1 MCLGFSMVNINQ
13 QFQQAY
19 QYQREGNLEAARR
32 GYERVL
38 ELNPQHISSLVN
50 LGVLYKKQGEYQQAA
65 RLYHQVLQ
73 QKPNHVI
80 AHYNLALIYELQGQL
95 SEAVRHYSH
104 GLLFQPMDE
113 NLRER
118 LQKVLVAVGSF
129 QSDRPLYEQA
139 LHQVSLSLSS
149 FRELIEFLRQQ
160 ECLEV
165 AIALLDAAIEQY
177 PDRPGLYAMLGG
189 IYNQMGNYTASM
201 KAFQQ
206 AIALSPQDPNYI
218 QSLGITF
225 AKQEQWEAA
234 KPYLEQALSLDP
246 HLRKTQRWLNF
257 VNVVCGDRPQ
267 VEFISHNQ
275 TIQFQITG
283 KNLDVELTQVND
295 RQFYEQPELDF
306 IHQTLKRRSVIV
318 DVGANS
324 GNHLVYFAKILGAE
338 TVIPIEFQPDI
349 IAALKT
355 NIALNQ
361 ISNVDLSKLGY
372 AVGKTRSRA
381 QLQNHP
387 TGDLC
392 LTELKLDPT
401 GTLEVLPLDQLITS
415 RVDFLKMDVQGLE
428 IEVLEGA
435 EGLFQQFQP
444 DGLIEVT
451 KKNQPSFFNFLERL
465 NYKIIKEFREWNY
478 SNFYIQS
485 RVQ

>member
-1 MCLGFSMVNINQ
+1 MVNINQ
-13 QFQQAY
+13 EFQQAY
-19 QYQREGNLEAARR
+19 QYQREGSWDAARQ

-38 ELNPQHISSLVN
+38 ELDPQHISTLVN
-50 LGVLYKKQGEYQQAA
+50 LGVLYKKQGEYGQAA
-65 RLYHQVLQ
+65 RLYEQVLQ
-73 QKPNHVI
+73 HKPNHVI
-80 AHYNLALIYELQGQL
+80 AHYNLALVYELQGRL

-104 GLLFQPMDE
+104 GLLFQPTDE
-113 NLRER
+113 NLGKH
-118 LQKVLVAVGSF
+118 LQQALVAVGSF
-129 QSDRPLYEQA
+129 KSDRPLYEQA
-139 LHQVSLSLSS
+139 LHQVSLSLPSLM
-149 FRELIEFLRQQ
+149 ELINFLRR
-160 ECLEV
+160 EEYLEV
-165 AIALLDAAIEQY
+165 AIALLQVAIEQY
-177 PDRPGLYAMLGG
+177 PERSALYSLSGG
-189 IYNQMGNYTASM
+189 IYNQMGNYAEAM
-201 KAFQQ
+201 KCFEQ
-206 AIALSPQDPNYI
+206 ALERSPEEPNYL

-234 KPYLEQALSLDP
+234 QPYLQQAVTLAP
-246 HLRKTQRWLNF
+246 NLRKAQRWLNF

-267 VEFISHNQ
+267 VEFNSHNQ
-275 TIQFQITG
+275 AIQFQITG

-306 IHQTLKRRSVIV
+306 INETLRRRSVIV

-361 ISNVDLSKLGY
+361 ITNVDLSKLGY
-372 AVGKTRSRA
+372 AVGKTPGRA

-392 LTELKLDPT
+392 LTELKEDPN
-401 GTLEVLPLDQLITS
+401 GAVEVLPLDRLIAS
-415 RVDFLKMDVQGLE
+415 NIDFIKMDVQGLE

-435 EGLFQQFQP
+435 EGLLQQFQP

-451 KKNQPSFFNFLERL
+451 KRNQPLFLSFLERI
-465 NYKIIKEFREWNY
+465 NYQIIKEFREWNY